1 MGKLNN
7 TIIDITISDLKII
20 PNPKGDILHVM
31 KSDED
36 SFKEFGEIYISKIN
50 FNEIKAWKLH
60 KRMTSNIVV
69 PSGKVKFVL
78 CDLRTESKT
87 YNLINEFTLSIL
99 NYKRISV
106 PPGICY
112 GFKGIGKLN
121 NLIIN
126 FADIMHDPSE
136 QENLE
141 INYINYKW

>member
-31 KSDED
+31 KSNED

-78 CDLRTESKT
+78 CDLRRESKHT
-87 YNLINEFTLSIL
+87 LINEFSFDTKLQ
-99 NYKRISV
+99 KVSV

-126 FADIMHDPSE
+126 FSDILHDPSE